1 MKVAAQPS
9 FWSLRPI
16 ATAVRIELI
25 CWVAAAGLAVS
36 LALAPATT
44 AATYIQAPTPTVAT
58 VPPSLTIYQQRCTD
72 RIIRRAVGRSE
83 EYVARLIN
91 QLCIQPF
98 RARVA
103 SLNSHAGLPC
113 ARGFPGRWTPGA
125 KLVAGC
131 PGG

>member
-25 CWVAAAGLAVS
+25 CWIAAVGLAVS

-44 AATYIQAPTPTVAT
+44 AATYVQTPTPTVAA

-98 RARVA
+98 RARMA
-103 SLNSHAGLPC
+103 SSNSHAGLPC
-113 ARGFPGRWTPGA
+113 DGRFPGRWMPWA
-125 KLVAGC
+125 RLVAGC
-131 PGG
+131 RGG

>member
-1 MKVAAQPS
+1 MKIAAQPS

-16 ATAVRIELI
+16 PTAARIELS
-25 CWVAAAGLAVS
+25 CWIAAAGLAVS
-36 LALAPATT
+36 LALAPATA
-44 AATYIQAPTPTVAT
+44 AATPIQAAT
-58 VPPSLTIYQQRCTD
+58 QAAAPVPVSLTIYQQRCTD
-72 RIIRRAVGRSE
+72 RIVRRAVGRSE

-103 SLNSHAGLPC
+103 PLNSHAGLPC
-113 ARGFPGRWTPGA
+113 DGRFPGRWTPGA

-131 PGG
+131 LGG

>member
-9 FWSLRPI
+9 FWPLRPN

-25 CWVAAAGLAVS
+25 CWAAAAGLAV
-36 LALAPATT
+36 ALAFAPAPT
-44 AATYIQAPTPTVAT
+44 AATYIRPPTPTVAT
-58 VPPSLTIYQQRCTD
+58 VPVSLTIYQQHCTD
-72 RIIRRAVGRSE
+72 RIVQRAVGRSE

-103 SLNSHAGLPC
+103 SANSHAGLPC
-113 ARGFPGRWTPGA
+113 DRRFPGRWTPGA
-125 KLVAGC
+125 KLVTGC
-131 PGG
+131 LGG

>member
-9 FWSLRPI
+9 FWPLRPI
-16 ATAVRIELI
+16 VTAVRIELI
-25 CWVAAAGLAVS
+25 CWAAAAGLAVA
-36 LALAPATT
+36 LALAPAPTG
-44 AATYIQAPTPTVAT
+44 ATYIQAQTPTVAT
-58 VPPSLTIYQQRCTD
+58 VPPSLTAYQTRCTD
-72 RIIRRAVGRSE
+72 RIVRRAVGRSE

-103 SLNSHAGLPC
+103 SLNSHARLPC
-113 ARGFPGRWTPGA
+113 DRRFPGRWTPGA